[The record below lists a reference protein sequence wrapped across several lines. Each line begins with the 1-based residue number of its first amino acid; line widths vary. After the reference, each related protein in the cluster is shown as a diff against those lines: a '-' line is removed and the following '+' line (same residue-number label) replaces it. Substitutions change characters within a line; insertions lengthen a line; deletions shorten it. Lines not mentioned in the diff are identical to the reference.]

1 MFIAWLTDFTVK
13 NFAGGAQF
21 TNEANI
27 KAGTGKGHHIEVITP
42 SLDNESVLDKPLD
55 LYILTNITRFNDS
68 FISKIINEKNYI
80 VRSHDLYLY
89 ENSSRF
95 PGIFNK
101 SITNIFMSRSHMLKY
116 QEKLDIPAAYVT
128 SPVDVK
134 LFKKPAKKNLK
145 DEKLVVWVGNDSI
158 QKGISNIIGFAKIN
172 PDLKF
177 KLFGNIRRFDK
188 VDDEMVERDFPSN
201 VEVVGEV
208 SQEELIK
215 WYQKAKYVI
224 ALPDDL
230 EADGRSILEGFLC
243 GCDLILNDNVGFIYE
258 NWNWS
263 NYSQIKKNAKTE
275 EILWNIIEESYRNK
289 TGIKPT

>member
-13 NFAGGAQF
+13 NFVGGAQF

-27 KAGTGKGHHIEVITP
+27 KAGTEKGYYIEVITP
-42 SLDNESVLDKPLD
+42 SLDNQSVLNKPFD
-55 LYILTNITRFNDS
+55 LYILTNITRFNDN

-101 SITNIFMSRSHMLKY
+101 SIANIFMSRSHMLKY
-116 QEKLDIPAAYVT
+116 EEKFDIPSTYVT
-128 SPVDVK
+128 SPVDVR
-134 LFKKPAKKNLK
+134 LFKPAKKNLK
-145 DEKLVVWVGNDSI
+145 DEKLVVWVGNDSM

-172 PDLKF
+172 PDLRF

-188 VDDEMVERDFPSN
+188 VDGELIERNFPSN

-208 SQEELIK
+208 SQEKLIK
-215 WYQKAKYVI
+215 WYQKAKFVI
-224 ALPDDL
+224 ALPDNL
-230 EADGRSILEGFLC
+230 EADGRSVLEGFLC
-243 GCDLILNDNVGFIYE
+243 GCDLILNDNVGLIYE

-275 EILWNIIEESYRNK
+275 EILWNIIEQSYRNK
-289 TGIKPT
+289 TGIKSI